1 MCLSFP
7 PPPYNLSSPFIDNL
21 LRAWIRGKLSLRST
35 HLLPCWLMYN
45 WSSAAYIYMRLS
57 WLFLWPTFHRKKSD
71 PAILCRQQT
80 FLSRPRAAIVPYRH
94 VDRDNILLRW
104 YQLPCI
110 GAVQPQTVPH
120 IVIACL
126 SMDVC
131 ALVTS
136 SSSWSPPHKSGLAHT
151 APLTRSRFIRTC
163 SWLLTPQKSVQHH
176 PPVTHTGLIR
186 NERRKVKKFL
196 QDDRVW
202 AIATY
207 TYRYIIYMRLGGFIL
222 DPHRDRHI
230 YIGI

>member
-1 MCLSFP
+1 
-7 PPPYNLSSPFIDNL
+7 
-21 LRAWIRGKLSLRST
+21 
-35 HLLPCWLMYN
+35 MYN

-57 WLFLWPTFHRKKSD
+57 WLFLWPTFYRQKSD

-80 FLSRPRAAIVPYRH
+80 FFNSRPRAAIVPYRH

-136 SSSWSPPHKSGLAHT
+136 SSSSWSPPHKSGLAHT

-163 SWLLTPQKSVQHH
+163 SCWFLTPPKKVSQHH
-176 PPVTHTGLIR
+176 PPVTHTHTGLIR
-186 NERRKVKKFL
+186 NERRKSESFCKTSAFGLYVHNL
-196 QDDRVW
+196 H
-202 AIATY
+202 ATWW
-207 TYRYIIYMRLGGFIL
+207 FL
-222 DPHRDRHI
+222 DPQRVKRSTDFVRCHFTNVCLTNSINHLGRLRVNPKKNSNRTPAEDL
-230 YIGI
+230 

>member
-1 MCLSFP
+1 MCLSF
-7 PPPYNLSSPFIDNL
+7 SPRIIYQAPLDIDNL
-21 LRAWIRGKLSLRST
+21 LRACWIRGKLSPRSPRT
-35 HLLPCWLMYN
+35 YCPICWLMYN

-136 SSSWSPPHKSGLAHT
+136 SSS
-151 APLTRSRFIRTC
+151 
-163 SWLLTPQKSVQHH
+163 SWLPPNINLGSPTPPLWHAVDLFGPALAGSWH
-176 PPVTHTGLIR
+176 PPKKCPNITHQLHTHTGLIR
-186 NERRKVKKFL
+186 NERRKSKVFARRARL
-196 QDDRVW
+196 GNVHNL
-202 AIATY
+202 
-207 TYRYIIYMRLGGFIL
+207 YMRLGGFWT
-222 DPHRDRHI
+222 PSE
-230 YIGI
+230 